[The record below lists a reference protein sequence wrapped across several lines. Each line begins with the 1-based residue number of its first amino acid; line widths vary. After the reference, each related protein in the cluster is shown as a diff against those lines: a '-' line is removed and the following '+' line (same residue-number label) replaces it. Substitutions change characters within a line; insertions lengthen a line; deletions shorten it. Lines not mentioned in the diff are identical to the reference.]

1 MEAKRQDIG
10 MDIDENKKDTQNKT
24 NTQDKADTS
33 NKEDKPDGSEKEEVK
48 VVTDRQMLEA
58 VLTEVRG
65 LGTRMDKFES
75 RMDKFESQMDR
86 MEERQKCFE
95 EETRNNFADIKLHL
109 ENITDRN
116 ISILAENHLNLI
128 NKMDVSATWMNRIMI
143 NEVKMNALTDQVA
156 RLQAK
161 SS

>member
-1 MEAKRQDIG
+1 MEREWINSKVEWMDSKAKWI
-10 MDIDENKKDTQNKT
+10 NL
-24 NTQDKADTS
+24 KA
-33 NKEDKPDGSEKEEVK
+33 E
-48 VVTDRQMLEA
+48 
-58 VLTEVRG
+58 
-65 LGTRMDKFES
+65 
-75 RMDKFESQMDR
+75 MDR
-86 MEERQKCFE
+86 MEERQKRFE

>member
-1 MEAKRQDIG
+1 M
-10 MDIDENKKDTQNKT
+10 
-24 NTQDKADTS
+24 
-33 NKEDKPDGSEKEEVK
+33 
-48 VVTDRQMLEA
+48 VTDRQILEA

-65 LGTRMDKFES
+65 FGTRMDKFES
-75 RMDKFESQMDR
+75 RMDGFESQMDKFESQMDR

-95 EETRNNFADIKLHL
+95 EETRNNFADIRLHL

-143 NEVKMNALTDQVA
+143 NEIKMNALTDQVS

>member
-1 MEAKRQDIG
+1 MEREWINSKVEWMDSKAKWI
-10 MDIDENKKDTQNKT
+10 NL
-24 NTQDKADTS
+24 KA
-33 NKEDKPDGSEKEEVK
+33 EW
-48 VVTDRQMLEA
+48 
-58 VLTEVRG
+58 TEWKSVR
-65 LGTRMDKFES
+65 S
-75 RMDKFESQMDR
+75 V
-86 MEERQKCFE
+86 FE

>member
-1 MEAKRQDIG
+1 M
-10 MDIDENKKDTQNKT
+10 
-24 NTQDKADTS
+24 
-33 NKEDKPDGSEKEEVK
+33 
-48 VVTDRQMLEA
+48 TDREILEA
-58 VLTEVRG
+58 VLVEVRG
-65 LGTRMDKFES
+65 LE
-75 RMDKFESQMDR
+75 DR
-86 MEERQKCFE
+86 MERMEKNQERFE
-95 EETRNNFADIKLHL
+95 EETRNNFADLRLYL

-161 SS
+161 CS

>member
-1 MEAKRQDIG
+1 MNFGYVTENGVNSNCQIILHRMFMDFLQTYFYRYDI
-10 MDIDENKKDTQNKT
+10 INHIQENDTGYRGSGIGDGQT
-24 NTQDKADTS
+24 NTGS
-33 NKEDKPDGSEKEEVK
+33 RFDGGQ
-48 VVTDRQMLEA
+48 R
-58 VLTEVRG
+58 R

-75 RMDKFESQMDR
+75 QMNR
-86 MEERQKCFE
+86 MEESQKRFE
-95 EETRNNFADIKLHL
+95 EETRNNFADIRLHL

-128 NKMDVSATWMNRIMI
+128 NKMDVSATQMNRIMI
-143 NEVKMNALTDQVA
+143 NEIKMNALTDQVA

>member
-1 MEAKRQDIG
+1 M
-10 MDIDENKKDTQNKT
+10 
-24 NTQDKADTS
+24 
-33 NKEDKPDGSEKEEVK
+33 
-48 VVTDRQMLEA
+48 TDRQILEA
-58 VLTEVRG
+58 VLTEVRE
-65 LGTRMDKFES
+65 LGTRMDGFES
-75 RMDKFESQMDR
+75 QMDKFESQMNR
-86 MEERQKCFE
+86 MEESQKRFE

-143 NEVKMNALTDQVA
+143 NEVKMNALTYQVA

>member
-1 MEAKRQDIG
+1 M
-10 MDIDENKKDTQNKT
+10 
-24 NTQDKADTS
+24 
-33 NKEDKPDGSEKEEVK
+33 
-48 VVTDRQMLEA
+48 TDRQILEA

-75 RMDKFESQMDR
+75 RMDKFESRMDGFESQMDKFESQMNR
-86 MEERQKCFE
+86 MEESQKRFE

-109 ENITDRN
+109 ENITDKN

-143 NEVKMNALTDQVA
+143 NEVRMNALTDQVA

-161 SS
+161 SSSASNDENTNG

>member
-1 MEAKRQDIG
+1 M
-10 MDIDENKKDTQNKT
+10 
-24 NTQDKADTS
+24 
-33 NKEDKPDGSEKEEVK
+33 
-48 VVTDRQMLEA
+48 VTDRQILEA
-58 VLTEVRG
+58 ILAEVKG
-65 LGTRMDKFES
+65 FGIRMDGFEG
-75 RMDKFESQMDR
+75 RMDGFEGRMDDFEGRMDR
-86 MEERQKCFE
+86 MEKCQERFE

>member
-1 MEAKRQDIG
+1 M
-10 MDIDENKKDTQNKT
+10 
-24 NTQDKADTS
+24 
-33 NKEDKPDGSEKEEVK
+33 
-48 VVTDRQMLEA
+48 VTDRQILEA

-65 LGTRMDKFES
+65 FGTRMDKFES
-75 RMDKFESQMDR
+75 RMDGFESQMDKFESQMDR

-116 ISILAENHLNLI
+116 IFILAENHLNLI

>member
-1 MEAKRQDIG
+1 M
-10 MDIDENKKDTQNKT
+10 
-24 NTQDKADTS
+24 
-33 NKEDKPDGSEKEEVK
+33 
-48 VVTDRQMLEA
+48 VTDRQILEA

-65 LGTRMDKFES
+65 FGTRMDKFES
-75 RMDKFESQMDR
+75 QMNR
-86 MEERQKCFE
+86 MEELQKCFE
-95 EETRNNFADIKLHL
+95 EETRNNFADIRLHL

-161 SS
+161 CS

>member
-1 MEAKRQDIG
+1 M
-10 MDIDENKKDTQNKT
+10 
-24 NTQDKADTS
+24 
-33 NKEDKPDGSEKEEVK
+33 
-48 VVTDRQMLEA
+48 TDREILEA
-58 VLTEVRG
+58 VLVEVRG
-65 LGTRMDKFES
+65 LE
-75 RMDKFESQMDR
+75 DR
-86 MEERQKCFE
+86 MERMEKNQERFE
-95 EETRNNFADIKLHL
+95 EETRNNFADLKLHL

-161 SS
+161 CS

>member
-1 MEAKRQDIG
+1 M
-10 MDIDENKKDTQNKT
+10 
-24 NTQDKADTS
+24 
-33 NKEDKPDGSEKEEVK
+33 
-48 VVTDRQMLEA
+48 VTDRQMLEA

-75 RMDKFESQMDR
+75 RMDR

-95 EETRNNFADIKLHL
+95 EETRNNFADIRLHL

-128 NKMDVSATWMNRIMI
+128 NKMDVGYLD
-143 NEVKMNALTDQVA
+143 EQDYD
-156 RLQAK
+156 
-161 SS
+161 